1 MMGLTTT
8 AVTNV
13 RAIAGRAGLRL
24 FRALDPRPM
33 ILMYHRVEEL
43 PTDPQLLAVQPRHF
57 AEHLEVLRR
66 SFRVLSLGELVEAL
80 SRGRFPRHAVVL
92 TIDDGYADNLANAK
106 PLLESFGTPATVFVT
121 TGSIGSEREFWWDE
135 LERLVLHPGRLPQ
148 KLRLSI
154 RGRSHD
160 WDLGDGASYSADD
173 FERQKSWHVEQPSDP
188 GPRQSLYRSLYSHLH
203 PLSHDEKGSILA
215 ELARQAEIGVVGR
228 PTHRPLT
235 HQELSRLEGGVVEI
249 GAHTVTHPTLA
260 ALSPEAQRDE
270 IQGSKATLEAELG
283 RPIVAFA
290 YPHGSYTAA
299 TVATVREAGYQYA
312 CTSDARLVTRASDP
326 LLLPRLVP
334 RNWDGR
340 TFERWLR
347 SWLG

>member
-1 MMGLTTT
+1 
-8 AVTNV
+8 
-13 RAIAGRAGLRL
+13 LRL
-24 FRALDPRPM
+24 FRGLDPRPM

-43 PTDPQLLAVQPRHF
+43 PTDPQLLAVQPPNF

-80 SRGRFPRHAVVL
+80 SRRRLPRHAVVL
-92 TIDDGYADNLANAK
+92 TIDDGYADNLSNAR
-106 PLLESFGTPATVFVT
+106 PLLESFDIPATVFVT
-121 TGSIGSEREFWWDE
+121 TGSIGGKREFWWDE
-135 LERLVLHPGRLPQ
+135 LERLVLHPGRLPRN
-148 KLRLSI
+148 LRLSI
-154 RGRSHD
+154 RGGSHQ
-160 WDLGDGASYSADD
+160 WDLGDGAAYSADD

-188 GPRQSLYRSLYSHLH
+188 GPRQRLYRSLYSQLH
-203 PLSHDEKGSILA
+203 TLSHGDKVAILD
-215 ELARQAEIGVVGR
+215 ELAQQAEIGVNGL

-235 HQELSRLEGGVVEI
+235 HEELGRLEGGVVEI

-260 ALSPEAQRDE
+260 ALSPDAQRAE
-270 IQGSKATLEAELG
+270 IHDSKATLEAELG

-340 TFERWLR
+340 TYERWLR
-347 SWLG
+347 LWLG